1 MENIVILG
9 GGLGGFY
16 VAKGLEKQL
25 KPGEAQVTLV
35 DARCACTYQPF
46 LAEVVSGCIE
56 PRHVLT
62 PLRRHL
68 PRTNIV
74 QARVESIDSAARQ
87 VTVSAAGE
95 TWQIPYDQLVVALG
109 AVTKTFPT
117 PGIAENAIG
126 LKAVEEAAAIRNR
139 LIYNFDTAA
148 SLPKDSPARKRL
160 LTVVVV
166 GGGFSGVECFAEIC
180 DLVRIMLKRR
190 RGIDPSEV
198 SLNLVEATD
207 RILPELPPEHSGW
220 VIKQLEKRRGRVL
233 LKTFVTDAT
242 DGVVTTS
249 TGEKLDAGVL
259 VWTAGVTACPAMAN
273 GDLPL
278 EPRGRLICG
287 DDLRVRTA
295 MGEEGQV
302 VPRVW
307 GLGDASCV
315 PDKTG
320 AGLPDGSCAPTAQ
333 HAVRQAKVLV
343 KNLVATVRG
352 GGEAPELAGYYHEN
366 AGMVAGLGT
375 AKGIFASGKKKLII
389 KGWPAWFMH
398 RGYHGLAVPSW
409 ERKLRIFG
417 DWTATFVIKRDATD
431 TMGTFGTE
439 NPRDF
444 FEEFA
449 LRPKSSESQ
458 A

>member
-74 QARVESIDSAARQ
+74 QARVEAIDSAARQ

-109 AVTKTFPT
+109 AVTKTFPA

-148 SLPKDSPARKRL
+148 SLPKGSPARKRL
-160 LTVVVV
+160 LTAVVV
-166 GGGFSGVECFAEIC
+166 GGGFSGVECFAEVC

-333 HAVRQAKVLV
+333 HAVRQAKALV

-352 GGEAPELAGYYHEN
+352 GGGAPELAGYYHEN

-439 NPRDF
+439 NARDF

-449 LRPKSSESQ
+449 LRPTPKG
-458 A
+458 